1 MAKLYQLKAQ
11 YEDALNAL
19 IASADEETGEVDL
32 DIAAMLDKIEGELV
46 EKAQST
52 AAIYKTLNNNS
63 AIIDG
68 EIKRLQ
74 ALKKRYDNAAGN
86 VKDYLAY
93 SLLNGNTERI
103 DGIIATISFRKSE
116 EIVIDDADIL
126 PRDCVRVKTETA
138 PDKVA
143 IKKAIKA
150 GTDIPG
156 AHLETKQ
163 NIQIK

>member
-32 DIAAMLDKIEGELV
+32 DIAAMLNEIEGELV

-116 EIVIDDADIL
+116 EVVIDDADIL
-126 PRDCVRVKTETA
+126 PRDCVRVKMETA

-156 AHLETKQ
+156 AHLEINQ

>member
-32 DIAAMLDKIEGELV
+32 DIAAMLDEIEGELV

-74 ALKKRYDNAAGN
+74 SLKKRYDTTADK
-86 VKDYLAY
+86 VKNYLAY

-116 EIVIDDADIL
+116 EVVIDDADIL

-156 AHLETKQ
+156 AHLEIKQ

>member
-86 VKDYLAY
+86 VKITL
-93 SLLNGNTERI
+93 RI
-103 DGIIATISFRKSE
+103 AF
-116 EIVIDDADIL
+116 
-126 PRDCVRVKTETA
+126 
-138 PDKVA
+138 
-143 IKKAIKA
+143 
-150 GTDIPG
+150 
-156 AHLETKQ
+156 
-163 NIQIK
+163 